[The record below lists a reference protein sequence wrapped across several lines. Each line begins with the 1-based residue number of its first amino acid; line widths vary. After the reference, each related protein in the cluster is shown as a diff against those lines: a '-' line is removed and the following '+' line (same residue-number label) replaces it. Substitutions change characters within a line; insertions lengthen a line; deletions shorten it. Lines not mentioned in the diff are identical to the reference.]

1 MQMKQIFLKIGQNT
15 LTLLAVNV
23 SGAIFGFAL
32 AAVLGRGLGDAG
44 FGRYTFVMSWLLT
57 LLVFSEFGLST
68 VLTRD
73 LAMNPA
79 STPDY
84 LINSI
89 AAKLILALPGIGLL
103 LFFAPQLAPQQNPEI
118 SAALRW
124 GVIFLVAGLATSSFT
139 GVFKARQTMAPIL
152 WITLAG
158 QAMLLGGTL
167 VLIWQQASLAAL
179 IGWAGLSQVVQFAL
193 AYLIFIRQYSLP
205 SPTSSISN
213 SFIKILLKIAWPFAV
228 AGILAAL
235 QMRANMLLL
244 AYLQGDQALGW
255 YAAANRFAEAG
266 RQLPGA
272 FFTAVLPAMAALS
285 VTRHTTPI
293 LQHTLHRAQWGL
305 LAFGAAALAGSL
317 LLGGP
322 LIRLTYGAGYQ
333 PAVPILQLL
342 AAALVPALQNSL
354 FIIYLYVQGDEKFV
368 NGLLATGIV
377 INLGL
382 CLWFIP
388 AWGATGAA
396 VALLFSEGMV
406 YLLARLRVARFK
418 QLNEKGQ

>member
-1 MQMKQIFLKIGQNT
+1 MKHIFLRIGQNT

-79 STPDY
+79 GTPDY

-89 AAKLILALPGIGLL
+89 IAKFLLALPAIGLL

-118 SAALRW
+118 IAALRW
-124 GVIFLVAGLATSSFT
+124 GVIYLVAGLATSSFT
-139 GVFKARQTMAPIL
+139 AVFKARQTMTPIL
-152 WITLAG
+152 WMTLAG
-158 QAMLLGGTL
+158 QAILLAGTL
-167 VLIWQQASLAAL
+167 ALVWQRASLAAL
-179 IGWAGLSQVVQFAL
+179 IGWAGLSQIVQLGL
-193 AYLIFIRQYSLP
+193 AHFIFTRRYSFSLP
-205 SPTSSISN
+205 VQHISN
-213 SFIKILLKIAWPFAV
+213 SFIKLLLKIAWPFAV

-244 AYLQGDQALGW
+244 AYLQGEQALGW

-272 FFTAVLPAMAALS
+272 FFMAVLPAMAALNAA
-285 VTRHTTPI
+285 RHTAPA
-293 LQHTLHRAQWGL
+293 LERTLHRAQWGL
-305 LAFGAAALAGSL
+305 LAFGAAAVVGSL
-317 LLGGP
+317 VLGGP
-322 LIRLTYGAGYQ
+322 LIRLTYGTGYQ
-333 PAVPILQLL
+333 PAVPVLQLL

-354 FIIYLYVQGDEKFV
+354 FIIYLYARGDEKFV
-368 NGLLATGIV
+368 NGLLATGIA

-382 CLWFIP
+382 CVWFIP
-388 AWGATGAA
+388 AWGAAGAA
-396 VALLFSEGMV
+396 LALLVAESVLYGL
-406 YLLARLRVARFK
+406 YRLRIVGL
-418 QLNEKGQ
+418 Q